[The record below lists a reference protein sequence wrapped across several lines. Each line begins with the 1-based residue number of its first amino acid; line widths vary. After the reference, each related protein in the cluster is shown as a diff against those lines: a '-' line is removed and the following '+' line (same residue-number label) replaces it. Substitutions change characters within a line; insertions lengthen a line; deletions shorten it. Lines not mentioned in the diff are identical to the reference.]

1 MSAAPSGR
9 AAVGRGTVQL
19 DLMPSS
25 SPTAAQLIEALHT
38 ALYGALKLRADGSRH
53 HLNCINRHVNAI
65 PRPCS
70 PACEYATGALLLA
83 EDFEAAHA
91 PARRPAAGRTAG

>member
-1 MSAAPSGR
+1 MTRRHPHRPGR
-9 AAVGRGTVQL
+9 TVQL
-19 DLMPSS
+19 DLLPPASPS
-25 SPTAAQLIEALHT
+25 AVQLIHALHT
-38 ALYGALKLRADGSRH
+38 ALYGALKPRADGSRH

-83 EDFEAAHA
+83 EDWEAVS
-91 PARRPAAGRTAG
+91 